1 MRSPRIETYKNFPT
15 LRAPGQEIPLT
26 PEQIEEYVKC
36 SQDPMYFLTHYY
48 TITSLDHGEIIFDPY
63 PYQRDFLQTILDN
76 RFIAILAA
84 RQLGKSV
91 LVGGYYLWD
100 ILFNPNHLLG
110 YYSRTADDA
119 KKILGRIKMAYERVP
134 LWLQKGVLEWQKG
147 SIQLENQSK
156 IEAGATTANSGRG
169 GSYNCVCISG
179 DTLVTVKSLDED
191 RIYDISIEDL
201 FVEIQCDES
210 LRILTPEGYVKFR
223 TVVYNGEKDCY
234 KISTKS
240 NKQLTCTKTHKIFI
254 DSENCVEAQQLRVGD
269 KIFTKD
275 GLDEI
280 VEIHTDVGTKKVF
293 DIVNVGDKNRF
304 FANGITVHN
313 CLDEYAFIPRNIQE
327 DFMASAFPTI
337 NSGNTTKVIM
347 ITTPNGHDLFHKIY
361 TESQLGLNN
370 FKTYKVIWSA
380 HPNRDEKWKK
390 ETIDAIGY
398 KKFRVEHECEFE
410 GSAATAISADVI
422 AKLHFKNPISTNY
435 LSEDNPECTF
445 KVYEHSQPGAL
456 YWMQIDPGEGVGND
470 FTTIQILKIIPG
482 DILHFKQV
490 ATWKANN
497 YNAESASAII
507 YNLAKEYN
515 DSFICV
521 ETNGLGASISDK
533 LWDNYEY
540 ENLIFT
546 HKNNKFG
553 RYDILL
559 GNYVT
564 GAHKGIH
571 TTNSTKIR
579 GASKLE
585 NDLSKGILEIV
596 DKDTI
601 DELNHFVKVGSTYK
615 AEQGYH
621 DDLVMPLVL
630 FAWVNEIPTFV
641 DIVNENST
649 KETEVEEEVVS
660 PLKAQNTK
668 DNTGW
673 DPIFWK

>member
-1 MRSPRIETYKNFPT
+1 MTRSPKILTYKNFPT

-26 PEQIEEYVKC
+26 PEQTEEYIKC
-36 SQDPMYFLTHYY
+36 SIDPMYFLMHYY
-48 TITSLDHGEIIFDPY
+48 TITSLDKGEIIFNPY
-63 PYQRDFLQTILDN
+63 DYQKDFLQTIVDN

-100 ILFNPNHLLG
+100 ILFNQNHLLG

-119 KKILGRIKMAYERVP
+119 KKILSRIKMAYERVP
-134 LWLQKGVLEWQKG
+134 LWLQKGVVEWQKG
-147 SIQLENQSK
+147 SIQLENKSK

-169 GSYNCVCISG
+169 GSYNV
-179 DTLVTVKSLDED
+179 
-191 RIYDISIEDL
+191 
-201 FVEIQCDES
+201 
-210 LRILTPEGYVKFR
+210 
-223 TVVYNGEKDCY
+223 
-234 KISTKS
+234 
-240 NKQLTCTKTHKIFI
+240 
-254 DSENCVEAQQLRVGD
+254 
-269 KIFTKD
+269 
-275 GLDEI
+275 
-280 VEIHTDVGTKKVF
+280 
-293 DIVNVGDKNRF
+293 
-304 FANGITVHN
+304 IT
-313 CLDEYAFIPRNIQE
+313 LDEYAFVPRNIQE

-347 ITTPNGHDLFHKIY
+347 ITTPNGHELFHKIY

-422 AKLHFKNPISTNY
+422 AKLHFKNPLSTSY
-435 LSEDNPECTF
+435 LSEDNPEC
-445 KVYEHSQPGAL
+445 VYNIYEASQPGAQ
-456 YWMQIDPGEGVGND
+456 YWMQVDPGEGVGND
-470 FTTIQILKIIPG
+470 FTTIQILRIITG
-482 DILHFKQV
+482 DVPHYRQV

-497 YNAESASAII
+497 FNAESASATI
-507 YNLAKEYN
+507 YKLAKEYN
-515 DSFICV
+515 DAFICV

-533 LWDNYEY
+533 LWDTYEY
-540 ENLIFT
+540 ENLVFT

-553 RYDILL
+553 RYEILV
-559 GNYVT
+559 GSYVT
-564 GAHKGIH
+564 GAHRGIH

-585 NDLSKGILEIV
+585 NNLSKGIIELV
-596 DKDTI
+596 DKATI

-630 FAWVNEIPTFV
+630 FSWLTENPNFA
-641 DIVNENST
+641 DIVNESST
-649 KETEVEEEVVS
+649 KSEIVEEDIPSAFV
-660 PLKAQNTK
+660 AQTRK

-673 DPIFWK
+673 DPIFWR